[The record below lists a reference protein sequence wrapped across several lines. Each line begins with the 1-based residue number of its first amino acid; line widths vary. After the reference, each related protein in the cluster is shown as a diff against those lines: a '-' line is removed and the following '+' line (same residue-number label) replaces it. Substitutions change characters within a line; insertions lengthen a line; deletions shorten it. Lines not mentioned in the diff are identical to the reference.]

1 MDAHVNLK
9 LVRGDCYAARDRAV
23 DLALLQNL
31 LDLVRG
37 APRAAKIIVDDRELL
52 AEIVFARGMLGGI

>member
-9 LVRGDCYAARDRAV
+9 LVRGDCHAARDRAV

-52 AEIVFARGMLGGI
+52 AEIVFARGMLGGV